1 MKSPLN
7 SFLKSGRTLKLTSAL
22 FTSAVIATVVY
33 ATANIPAGCTTP
45 GDCDA
50 ISPAFQSATLEGDL
64 IMADND
70 ASNTVTITTPAD
82 ITANYSLTLPT
93 NVGTLNQVLTTDG
106 SGVLS
111 WGSIST
117 EMDITGL
124 TTETVIANNDTLAI
138 YDISAG
144 ANRKITRANFLA
156 GILGA
161 VVYQGAWD
169 ASGNSPALA
178 DGTGTQGNYYI
189 VSTAGNKD
197 LGSGNLTLTV
207 GDWVIHNGAEWEK
220 LDNVN
225 DVQSVFGRIGVIT
238 ASAGDYAAN
247 QITNTPAGNIAATNV
262 QTAINELDTE
272 KQTLDAALTDISNIM
287 SAEGDFLYFDGT
299 NWVKLGIGTAGQ
311 VLTTNGG
318 ATAPEWAAAG
328 GGSTTFTALTD
339 TDITGVS
346 AGATLYFDG
355 TNWIDLPK
363 GTAGQKLAMN
373 TGATAP
379 EWVTDSTSS
388 TSLETF
394 YEALTSDYGGTSSG
408 IEDLGISYTITK
420 DGRYLVTVYGDLQ
433 VRGNDIFAYVRAT
446 DASNNLYQGTEF
458 RVQLGDQSV
467 ASDYRKEFSGS
478 ATAIL
483 ELSAGDVVKLRGNET
498 GASDFLAGTSLTV
511 QQLPTTAG
519 VGVGG
524 GGSTLGSVSAR
535 VGEFIHAKSGSFSLG
550 DGYLPVSPG
559 TIANGAVS
567 YPVWAGKYP
576 EFVSG
581 NDIVFPADVAG
592 MFLRNL
598 GGNAGTE
605 GVSQAYRTA
614 LPANNFTTDDPG
626 NHNHGI
632 NGNTSATGS
641 GESSVSSGGFDRD
654 YNTKF
659 AGNHTHDIT
668 GGGDIET
675 NPLNR
680 AYQLYTI
687 IDTYNQVIEAS
698 ALPTSDNA
706 ASGYMDIGDMR
717 MQWGVV
723 AAGNNTSITLPA
735 AMSDANYSV
744 VATSES
750 NRGSVDVNAKTSTNF
765 TINHQG
771 HDNQAALSGSVN
783 WQVMGL
789 KP

>member
-22 FTSAVIATVVY
+22 FTSAVVATVVY

-161 VVYQGAWD
+161 VVYQGTWD
-169 ASGNSPALA
+169 ASGNNPALT

-189 VSTAGNKD
+189 VSVTGTQD

-238 ASAGDYAAN
+238 ASAGDYAAS
-247 QITNTPAGNIAATNV
+247 QITSTPAGNIMATNV
-262 QTAINELDTE
+262 QTALNELDTE
-272 KQTLDAALTDISNIM
+272 KQALDASLTDIANIT
-287 SAEGDFLYFDGT
+287 SDTGDVLYFDGT
-299 NWVKLGIGTAGQ
+299 NWLNLGIGTAGQ
-311 VLTTNGG
+311 VLTTNAGG
-318 ATAPEWAAAG
+318 TAPEWAAAG
-328 GGSTTFTALTD
+328 GGSTTFDALTD

-363 GTAGQKLAMN
+363 GTAGEALVMN
-373 TGATAP
+373 AGATAP
-379 EWVTDSTSS
+379 EWAAPS
-388 TSLETF
+388 
-394 YEALTSDYGGTSSG
+394 
-408 IEDLGISYTITK
+408 
-420 DGRYLVTVYGDLQ
+420 
-433 VRGNDIFAYVRAT
+433 
-446 DASNNLYQGTEF
+446 AS
-458 RVQLGDQSV
+458 
-467 ASDYRKEFSGS
+467 
-478 ATAIL
+478 
-483 ELSAGDVVKLRGNET
+483 
-498 GASDFLAGTSLTV
+498 
-511 QQLPTTAG
+511 
-519 VGVGG
+519 
-524 GGSTLGSVSAR
+524 LGSVSAR

-632 NGNTSATGS
+632 NGNRSATGS
-641 GESSVSSGGFDRD
+641 GESSVSSGGTDSD

-675 NPLNR
+675 NPINR

-723 AAGNNTSITLPA
+723 AGGNNTSITLPA

>member
-1 MKSPLN
+1 
-7 SFLKSGRTLKLTSAL
+7 
-22 FTSAVIATVVY
+22 
-33 ATANIPAGCTTP
+33 
-45 GDCDA
+45 
-50 ISPAFQSATLEGDL
+50 
-64 IMADND
+64 
-70 ASNTVTITTPAD
+70 
-82 ITANYSLTLPT
+82 
-93 NVGTLNQVLTTDG
+93 
-106 SGVLS
+106 
-111 WGSIST
+111 
-117 EMDITGL
+117 
-124 TTETVIANNDTLAI
+124 
-138 YDISAG
+138 
-144 ANRKITRANFLA
+144 
-156 GILGA
+156 
-161 VVYQGAWD
+161 
-169 ASGNSPALA
+169 
-178 DGTGTQGNYYI
+178 
-189 VSTAGNKD
+189 
-197 LGSGNLTLTV
+197 
-207 GDWVIHNGAEWEK
+207 
-220 LDNVN
+220 
-225 DVQSVFGRIGVIT
+225 
-238 ASAGDYAAN
+238 
-247 QITNTPAGNIAATNV
+247 
-262 QTAINELDTE
+262 
-272 KQTLDAALTDISNIM
+272 
-287 SAEGDFLYFDGT
+287 
-299 NWVKLGIGTAGQ
+299 
-311 VLTTNGG
+311 
-318 ATAPEWAAAG
+318 
-328 GGSTTFTALTD
+328 
-339 TDITGVS
+339 
-346 AGATLYFDG
+346 
-355 TNWIDLPK
+355 
-363 GTAGQKLAMN
+363 MN

>member
-189 VSTAGNKD
+189 VSTAGNQD

-238 ASAGDYAAN
+238 ASAGDYAAS
-247 QITNTPAGNIAATNV
+247 QITSTPAGNIMATNV

-363 GTAGQKLAMN
+363 GTAGQALVMN
-373 TGATAP
+373 AGATAP
-379 EWVTDSTSS
+379 EWAAPS
-388 TSLETF
+388 
-394 YEALTSDYGGTSSG
+394 
-408 IEDLGISYTITK
+408 
-420 DGRYLVTVYGDLQ
+420 
-433 VRGNDIFAYVRAT
+433 
-446 DASNNLYQGTEF
+446 AS
-458 RVQLGDQSV
+458 
-467 ASDYRKEFSGS
+467 
-478 ATAIL
+478 
-483 ELSAGDVVKLRGNET
+483 
-498 GASDFLAGTSLTV
+498 
-511 QQLPTTAG
+511 
-519 VGVGG
+519 
-524 GGSTLGSVSAR
+524 LGSVSAR

-632 NGNTSATGS
+632 NGNSSATGS

>member
-22 FTSAVIATVVY
+22 FTSAVVATVVY

-161 VVYQGAWD
+161 VVYQGTWD
-169 ASGNSPALA
+169 ASGNNPALT

-189 VSTAGNKD
+189 VSVTGTQD

-238 ASAGDYAAN
+238 ASAGDYAAS
-247 QITNTPAGNIAATNV
+247 QITSTPAGNIMATNV
-262 QTAINELDTE
+262 QTALNELDTE
-272 KQTLDAALTDISNIM
+272 KQALDASLTDIANIT
-287 SAEGDFLYFDGT
+287 SDTGDVLYFDGT
-299 NWVKLGIGTAGQ
+299 NWLNLGIGTAGQ
-311 VLTTNGG
+311 VLTTNAGG
-318 ATAPEWAAAG
+318 TAPEWAAAG
-328 GGSTTFTALTD
+328 GGSTTFDALTD

-363 GTAGQKLAMN
+363 GTAGQALVMN
-373 TGATAP
+373 AGATAP
-379 EWVTDSTSS
+379 EWAAPS
-388 TSLETF
+388 
-394 YEALTSDYGGTSSG
+394 
-408 IEDLGISYTITK
+408 
-420 DGRYLVTVYGDLQ
+420 
-433 VRGNDIFAYVRAT
+433 
-446 DASNNLYQGTEF
+446 AS
-458 RVQLGDQSV
+458 
-467 ASDYRKEFSGS
+467 
-478 ATAIL
+478 
-483 ELSAGDVVKLRGNET
+483 
-498 GASDFLAGTSLTV
+498 
-511 QQLPTTAG
+511 
-519 VGVGG
+519 
-524 GGSTLGSVSAR
+524 LGSVSAR

-632 NGNTSATGS
+632 NGNRSATGS
-641 GESSVSSGGFDRD
+641 GESSVSSGGTDSD

-675 NPLNR
+675 NPINR

-723 AAGNNTSITLPA
+723 AGGNNTSITLPA